1 MADTMR
7 ARMPAVGWLG
17 GKIVEGVQRE
27 PPVSGLNPVQPN
39 ILFGNRVDPASVS
52 ARTLER
58 IRANAAAQG
67 ITQLRITSTQRD
79 AAGQARAMYDN
90 LVRMGERS
98 QRGLYNRNGDSVLDI
113 AIAQRQAGAS
123 PEAVIAAMAR
133 RIEEIRAIDPTAF
146 KHVSDPARLQA
157 VDIGMNGLLGSGLLA
172 ARRDRLLSGFRSD
185 KGISK
190 VLGHDQH
197 DPVIHIEIPQD

>member
-7 ARMPAVGWLG
+7 TRAPAVGWLG
-17 GKIVEGVQRE
+17 GKIVEGVRQG
-27 PPVSGLNPVQPN
+27 PPMPGPDPVQPN
-39 ILFGNRVDPASVS
+39 IIFGNSVDPASVS

-79 AAGQARAMYDN
+79 ASGQARAMYDN
-90 LVRMGERS
+90 LVRQGERS
-98 QRGLYNRNGDSVLDI
+98 QRGLYDRNGDSVLDV
-113 AIAQRQAGAS
+113 AIAQRQLGAS
-123 PEAVIAAMAR
+123 PEVAIAAMAR
-133 RIEEIRAIDPTAF
+133 RIEEIRAGDPTAF

-157 VDIGMNGLLGSGLLA
+157 VDIGMKGLLGSGLPA
-172 ARRDRLLSGFRSD
+172 ARRDRLLSSFRSD

-190 VLGHDQH
+190 VLGHGQG